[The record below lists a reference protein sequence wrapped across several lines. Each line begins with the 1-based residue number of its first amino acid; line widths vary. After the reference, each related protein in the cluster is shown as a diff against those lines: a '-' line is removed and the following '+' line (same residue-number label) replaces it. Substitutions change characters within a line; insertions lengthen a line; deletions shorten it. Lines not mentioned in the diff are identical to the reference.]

1 MMKLNL
7 SSIVFFVFFVF
18 ISKIDVL
25 GQNTSITVID
35 QNSQKRISF
44 AEIILN
50 KIDGQFLKG
59 LTTGANGVAN
69 FSINQ
74 AVDYEIMFLGY
85 AHQTGRINLGEHI
98 IIELVEESNLLDDV
112 VVTGQ
117 YVPKKADQ
125 SIYKVDVV
133 SSKELTE
140 RGINNLAEALTNE
153 TSLRISSDAT
163 GTKIEMQGMTGENV
177 KYLIDGVPIV
187 GRVGG
192 DIDLSQINMDNV
204 DHIEIIQGPMS
215 VVYGT
220 SAIAGVIN
228 IITKKNIT
236 SENIAKINAYADSKN
251 TYNVG
256 LYGSIIRGKYT
267 VTASGN
273 RNMFQG
279 IDINMDDEGN
289 MDTEEDRYMEFKP
302 KLIYNGDLEY
312 AYRNE
317 DFNLRIGSSLMYSTL
332 RDYTNLGLDFYY
344 YTLRSI
350 SKITVSDKL
359 SKNLSYNVIGAF
371 TYFNRDVETL
381 IQEEVNGKTSTRFDN
396 YMTRGS
402 FTHAKE
408 GSKIS
413 YQFGWDINH
422 EIGTGE
428 RVGTGKE
435 DITDYAAF
443 ISVQWQILENLSL
456 QPGLRFIY
464 NTVFD
469 APIIPSINVQWKP
482 IKSLNFRMSYAKG
495 FRAPTLKELYLNFQD
510 VNHNITGNPNLKAE
524 TTNSYNASLGYK
536 FRAEN
541 FAIKIEPS
549 VFFNDG
555 SDVIALI
562 VTNPGANAATYAN
575 VDFRRTLGG
584 NFNVAFQHDNGL
596 TLSAGYNLTG
606 ESRKNTGYD
615 WTDVDYYENITF
627 NAKYNYK
634 KWGLISQANYK
645 FYGETPSLTT
655 DLTSGELYN
664 VYTES
669 YSDLEITF
677 SKQLYNNRINLVA
690 GGKNLFDNYTQ
701 RTFGYR
707 NTDNIYSPINFGRT
721 FFIKMNFRLTK

>member
-1 MMKLNL
+1 MKLKFNH
-7 SSIVFFVFFVF
+7 IVFFLFFALILQSNVFA
-18 ISKIDVL
+18 
-25 GQNTSITVID
+25 QNTSITVID
-35 QNSQKRISF
+35 QNSQKGISF
-44 AEIILN
+44 AEIVLN
-50 KIDGQFLKG
+50 KIDGQFIKG
-59 LTTGANGVAN
+59 LTTDANGVAS

-74 AVDYEIMFLGY
+74 AVDYEVMFLGY
-85 AHQTGRINLGEHI
+85 GKQTGRINLGEHI
-98 IIELVEESNLLDDV
+98 TIELEEESSMLDDV

-117 YVPKKADQ
+117 YAPKKADQ
-125 SIYKVDVV
+125 SIYKIDVV
-133 SSKELTE
+133 NSKELQE

-153 TSLRISSDAT
+153 TGLRVSSDAT

-228 IITKKNIT
+228 IITKKNT
-236 SENIAKINAYADSKN
+236 TKKNIAKVNAYADSKN

-256 LYGSIIRGKYT
+256 LFGSIIRGKHT
-267 VTASGN
+267 ITASGN

-289 MDTEEDRYMEFKP
+289 IDSSDDRVMEFKP
-302 KLIYNGDLEY
+302 KLIYNGELEY
-312 AYRNE
+312 AYRNN
-317 DFNLRIGSSLMYSTL
+317 DLNLRIGSSLMHSTL

-350 SKITVSDKL
+350 NKISVSNRIN
-359 SKNLSYNVIGAF
+359 KNLSYDVIGAF

-381 IQEEVNGKTSTRFDN
+381 IQDDVKDKTSTRFDN
-396 YMTRGS
+396 YMTRGN

-408 GSKIS
+408 DAKIS

-443 ISVQWQILENLSL
+443 ISAQWQILENLSF
-456 QPGLRFIY
+456 QPGLRYIY

-469 APIIPSINVQWKP
+469 APIVPSINVQWKP
-482 IKSLNFRMSYAKG
+482 IEDLNFRVSYAKG
-495 FRAPTLKELYLNFQD
+495 FRAPTLKELYLSFQD
-510 VNHNITGNPNLKAE
+510 INHNLTGNPDLDAE

-536 FRAEN
+536 FRRETY
-541 FAIKIEPS
+541 AIKIEPS

-555 SDVIALI
+555 KDVIVLV
-562 VTNPGANAATYAN
+562 VTDPSTNSATYQNIAN
-575 VDFRRTLGG
+575 RRTLGG
-584 NFNVAFQHDNGL
+584 NFNVAFQHNNGL
-596 TLSAGYNLTG
+596 TLSAGYNITG
-606 ESRKNTGYD
+606 NLRKNSDGE
-615 WTDVDYYENITF
+615 WTDADYYDNITF

-645 FYGETPSLTT
+645 LYGKTPGLGFDNGEFY
-655 DLTSGELYN
+655 N
-664 VYTES
+664 FYTES
-669 YSDLEITF
+669 YSDLEVTF
-677 SKQLYNNRINLVA
+677 SKQFYKNRINLVV
-690 GGKNLFDNYTQ
+690 GGKNLFDNYTSKTYGF
-701 RTFGYR
+701 RDRPDSYR
-707 NTDNIYSPINFGRT
+707 PINYGRT
-721 FFIKMNFRLTK
+721 FFAKVNFRLTK

>member
-1 MMKLNL
+1 MKLKFNHIIIFL
-7 SSIVFFVFFVF
+7 FFAFIMQENVF
-18 ISKIDVL
+18 

-35 QNSQKRISF
+35 QNSEKGIPF

-59 LTTGANGVAN
+59 LTTDGNGVAN

-74 AVDYEIMFLGY
+74 AVDYKVMFLGY
-85 AHQTGRINLGEHI
+85 TSQSGRINLGEHI
-98 IIELVEESNLLDDV
+98 TIELVEESNLLDDV

-117 YVPKKADQ
+117 YAPKKADQ
-125 SIYKVDVV
+125 SIYKIDVV
-133 SSKELTE
+133 NSKELAE

-153 TSLRISSDAT
+153 TGLRVTSDAT
-163 GTKIEMQGMTGENV
+163 GTKIEMQGMSGENV

-204 DHIEIIQGPMS
+204 DHIEIVQGPMS

-228 IITKKNIT
+228 IITKKNT
-236 SENIAKINAYADSKN
+236 TNKNIAKVNAYADSKN
-251 TYNVG
+251 TYNFG
-256 LYGSIIRGKYT
+256 AYGSIMRGKHT
-267 VTASGN
+267 VSASGN

-279 IDINMDDEGN
+279 IDINMDDDGN
-289 MDTEEDRYMEFKP
+289 IDATDDRVMEFKP
-302 KLIYNGDLEY
+302 KLIYNGELEY
-312 AYRNE
+312 AYRNN
-317 DFNLRIGSSLMYSTL
+317 DFNLRIGSSLMHATL

-350 SKITVSDKL
+350 SKITVSDRL

-408 GSKIS
+408 DSKVS

-443 ISVQWQILENLSL
+443 ISAQWQILENLSL
-456 QPGLRFIY
+456 QPGVRFIY
-464 NTVFD
+464 NTAFD

-482 IKSLNFRMSYAKG
+482 INSLNLRASYAKG

-510 VNHNITGNPNLKAE
+510 INHNITGNPDLEAE

-536 FRAEN
+536 FKADN

-555 SDVIALI
+555 KDVIALI
-562 VTNPGANAATYAN
+562 VTDAGTNAATYAN
-575 VDFRRTLGG
+575 VDFRRTVGG
-584 NFNVAFQHDNGL
+584 NFNVAFQHNNGL
-596 TLSAGYNLTG
+596 TLSAGYNMTG
-606 ESRKNTGYD
+606 ESIKNGGAS
-615 WTDVDYYENITF
+615 WTDTDFYDNITF

-645 FYGETPSLTT
+645 FYGETPN
-655 DLTSGELYN
+655 LTSDRSTGELYN

-669 YSDLEITF
+669 YSDLEVTL
-677 SKQLYNNRINLVA
+677 SKNFYKNRMNLVV

-701 RTFGYR
+701 KTFGNR
-707 NTDNIYSPINFGRT
+707 DFADNYSPINFGRT
-721 FFIKMNFRLTK
+721 FFAKVNFRLTN